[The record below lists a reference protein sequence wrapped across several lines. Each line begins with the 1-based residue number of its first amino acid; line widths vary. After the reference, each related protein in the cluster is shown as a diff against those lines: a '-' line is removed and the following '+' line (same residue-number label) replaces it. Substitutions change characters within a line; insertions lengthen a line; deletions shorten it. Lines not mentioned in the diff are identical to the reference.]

1 VTKKISEEKLYRA
14 VGQVRHPAISR
25 TLVELGM
32 VKHVTLENGKIIIT
46 LALPILSIPAS
57 IKDQLVNS
65 LLKALAGLG
74 AEAEVRITEMNQE
87 ERQPFLAMEQE
98 SWKGLE

>member
-1 VTKKISEEKLYRA
+1 VTKKISEEKLYQT
-14 VGQVRHPAISR
+14 VGQVMHPAISR

-32 VKHVTLENGKIIIT
+32 VKHITLENDKVIIT
-46 LALPILSIPAS
+46 LALPILSIPTS

-65 LLKALAGLG
+65 LRKAAVVLD
-74 AEAEVRITEMNQE
+74 AEVEVRITEMNQE
-87 ERQPFLAMEQE
+87 ERQAFLAMEQE